1 MPALSLK
8 DRFRLLGKAAL
19 GVMSESAQHDIF
31 GMLSGIQPGGQGQP
45 PPKGTQQFLEAYSQ
59 MPWLRAVAGR
69 VASSVAQTEW
79 QLYVEKKKGAPKAT
93 RNALIQRAGPANRRK
108 MIKSSKDRGD
118 ATQIES
124 HVMLDTLN
132 NANSFQTGDAMWK
145 VTMLHVDLVGE
156 AFWVKERDGLGTVVG
171 LWPLP
176 PHWVLNTPTPV
187 NPTFRV
193 GFRSWRG
200 LIPDTEV
207 IWFSDPNPVNPYGR
221 GSGTAQALGDELETD
236 EYAAKHTKAFFY
248 NRARPDLL
256 VYPKNG
262 QTMRTADAQRMEE
275 DWLNH
280 NQGFWRAFKPYFLN
294 REVGVTQLEQ
304 NFRSLQLVQ
313 IREFERNSII
323 QMFGMPPELLG
334 VVENSNRATIDAADY
349 LFSRYVVQPRLEFL
363 RAVLQ
368 ERLVPEYDERLIIDY
383 VSPIQ
388 DDKELELKALTV
400 APWSVNL
407 NEWRQRVNA
416 EPLPDEQGKVF
427 VFPNTVK
434 PMSLDKA
441 VEQAENPP
449 EPQIVLPP
457 GAGPGGEPK
466 PPKPAKP
473 KPPAEDGGKAWR
485 ALLRADAAICDAAKD
500 FAARDGLF
508 KLAAQD
514 EGGVELP
521 AATAEAA
528 SRERAFAR
536 SIFRTLSDQREQ
548 VEWQALERACGSG
561 DADGVIAALS
571 LGQADE
577 LLRAACQPTMQSM
590 FVRGAH
596 LGASALSGV
605 KAARKDDEG
614 GLQVDFAAVNE
625 LSVEYARR
633 FAARLMAAPA
643 IVQAQVRILVTQS
656 IAAGIS
662 PRDLA
667 RMIVSVVGLTERQST
682 AVQSFRARLAAE
694 GQSGEVLER
703 RVERYSEALLRE
715 RALTIARTELIS
727 ALNAGQVALWR
738 QQSQAGAIDDTLR
751 RIWLVT
757 DDELLEAE
765 CEAIGADSEEHPK
778 RLDEPFEGGYD
789 APPAHPRCRCSLGLV
804 RAGDNG
810 GSR

>member
-171 LWPLP
+171 LWPIP

-207 IWFSDPNPVNPYGR
+207 IWFADPNPVNPYGR

-441 VEQAENPP
+441 VELAEAPP
-449 EPQIVLPP
+449 PAPIINVPP
-457 GAGPGGEPK
+457 GGDPGDDGGA
-466 PPKPAKP
+466 PPKPKP
-473 KPPAEDGGKAWR
+473 KPKPATDEGKSWVVAVR
-485 ALLRADAAICDAAKD
+485 DDAAICLMAGDAESS
-500 FAARDGLF
+500 AALF
-508 KLAAQD
+508 KLASDDDAA
-514 EGGVELP
+514 LP
-521 AATAEAA
+521 EATAAAARMERGTAGVVMASLRELRAGADQTAVERAAA
-528 SRERAFAR
+528 SGDIEGIVAAIGPHEGDVALRDAVAPRLSGAFR
-536 SIFRTLSDQREQ
+536 SGVQ
-548 VEWQALERACGSG
+548 VGY
-561 DADGVIAALS
+561 AALQ
-571 LGQADE
+571 GQK
-577 LLRAACQPTMQSM
+577 
-590 FVRGAH
+590 
-596 LGASALSGV
+596 SAWV
-605 KAARKDDEG
+605 ARKDDTVNAPV
-614 GLQVDFAAVNE
+614 VDFEAVNQ
-625 LSVEYARR
+625 LAVEYARTA
-633 FAARLMAAPA
+633 AARLVAAPA
-643 IVQAQVRILVTQS
+643 IVRVQIRILVTQS
-656 IAAGIS
+656 IALGIA
-662 PRDLA
+662 PDDLA
-667 RMIVSVVGLTERQST
+667 RMILSVVGLTERQAA
-682 AVQSFRARLAAE
+682 AVQRFRERLVEE
-694 GQSGEVLER
+694 GQGGEVLAR
-703 RVERYSEALLRE
+703 RVERYSEALLRQ
-715 RALTIARTELIS
+715 RALTIARTELITS
-727 ALNAGQVALWR
+727 VNAGQVALWR
-738 QQSQAGAIDDTLR
+738 QARRDGVIDDTLR
-751 RIWLVT
+751 RVWLVT
-757 DDELLEAE
+757 DDERLEAQ
-765 CEAIGADSEEHPK
+765 CESIGEDSESNPK
-778 RLDEPFEGGYD
+778 RLDEPFLDGLD
-789 APPAHPRCRCSLGLV
+789 QPPAHPNCRCAIGLV
-804 RAGDNG
+804 NAR
-810 GSR
+810 